1 MHQNCTKFSK
11 VAARRVTGQRGRWR
25 LSSARH
31 STREMSSHRRPL
43 HPPPHRTLTLPPPR
57 PRHTHVTAGFE
68 QWQVW
73 LPATVCTLYR
83 VELKNCC
90 NTRILPTNRPPT
102 YDPLL
107 VCPLCFRPPQMETLV
122 WLFFFIKL
130 GISEEFL
137 ERMLV
142 WGWPGQCNWGVEIE
156 HTQISSGWSPSFT
169 SNSIIAHL
177 PFFLL

>member
-1 MHQNCTKFSK
+1 MQRTLVFCTAHGIARNLVGYVINLVLSDISIVHHHNASELHK
-11 VAARRVTGQRGRWR
+11 VQQGSSRVTGQRGRWR

-107 VCPLCFRPPQMETLV
+107 VCLSASARHK
-122 WLFFFIKL
+122 WKL
-130 GISEEFL
+130 
-137 ERMLV
+137 
-142 WGWPGQCNWGVEIE
+142 W
-156 HTQISSGWSPSFT
+156 SGSFYQVG
-169 SNSIIAHL
+169 HL
-177 PFFLL
+177 RRIPWKDASLRLTRTM